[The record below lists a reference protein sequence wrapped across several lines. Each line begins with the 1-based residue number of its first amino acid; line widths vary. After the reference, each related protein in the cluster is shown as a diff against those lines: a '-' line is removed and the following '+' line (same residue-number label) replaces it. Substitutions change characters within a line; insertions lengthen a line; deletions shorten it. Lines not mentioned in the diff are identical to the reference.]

1 MTNFTPL
8 STMQLISLAAMQD
21 HLNQLT
27 CQANFGHTD
36 WRSMNFNWGL
46 AILDEVMEIHG
57 HLGWK
62 WWKGSQKYN
71 VGLTPENKKQ
81 VQLEVI
87 DILHFGL
94 SKSMDAGQ
102 IFEDAKHV
110 PEWNLQDSLEEL
122 ISSIPYTDF
131 HWADFDALA
140 ISVGLD
146 AQEIM
151 EIYTGKYALNI
162 FRQDHGYGEGTYCKE
177 WLIPE
182 VSIKYEEDNWYL
194 EQAIA
199 NCHEAGQPVTAKA
212 ITLYLEHW
220 YALATGG
227 GK

>member
-1 MTNFTPL
+1 MVNFTPL
-8 STMQLISLAAMQD
+8 SSEQLTQLAAMQD

-36 WRSMNFNWGL
+36 WKSMNFNWGL
-46 AILDEVMEIHG
+46 AIVDEVMEIHG

-62 WWKGSQKYN
+62 WWKGSDKYQ

-94 SKSMDAGQ
+94 S
-102 IFEDAKHV
+102 
-110 PEWNLQDSLEEL
+110 DSLDVAYWPSE
-122 ISSIPYTDF
+122 
-131 HWADFDALA
+131 
-140 ISVGLD
+140 VGLD
-146 AQEIM
+146 LDNTSLECCLNKLIYKLGGYFPWNTFTSLCKAVDLSAQEIM

-162 FRQDHGYGEGTYCKE
+162 FRQDHGYGEGTYCKN

-182 VSIKYEEDNWYL
+182 VSVSFQEDNWFL
-194 EQAIA
+194 ERAIKIIKDQGG
-199 NCHEAGQPVTAKA
+199 EVTAA
-212 ITLYLEHW
+212 GITVILYNW